1 MIRATALAMVLT
13 FASTTL
19 AAPAPPPSSE
29 ARAMAETLFFTARGL
44 MEAGRYAEACQK
56 FTESYRLDPAAGTLL
71 NLAVCH
77 EKEGKLASAWGEFK
91 QALND
96 ASKADRPDR
105 EELAAEHIAAIE
117 PELPFLTIEVA
128 KEARVPGLEVVRNG
142 SPLQTGAWGT
152 ELPVDPGAVEI
163 IVRAPGYVT
172 NTQKLNI
179 ERKQHLSV
187 TIQPLEKAKP
197 PPPVAITPV
206 LPPETG
212 WTTKRTLGF
221 ALIGVGIVG
230 LGTGSYFGVRAAD
243 DKSKSDDA
251 CPLFDGQRRCTT
263 AGSEKMSDAQRNAW
277 ISNIG
282 IGVGVASV
290 AVGTYLFI
298 TGARTERDKH
308 ARIDWNVGG
317 GPTGVQASFLARF

>member
-1 MIRATALAMVLT
+1 MIRATALALVLT
-13 FASTTL
+13 FTST
-19 AAPAPPPSSE
+19 AIAAPPPSSE

-56 FTESYRLDPAAGTLL
+56 FAESYRLDPAAGTLL

-91 QALND
+91 QALSD
-96 ASKADRPDR
+96 ATKADRPDR

-152 ELPVDPGAVEI
+152 ELPVDPGTVEI

-172 NTQKLNI
+172 HTKKLNI

-187 TIQPLEKAKP
+187 TIEPLEKAKP
-197 PPPVAITPV
+197 PPPPVAIVPA

-212 WTTKRTLGF
+212 WTTSRTLGF

-230 LGTGSYFGVRAAD
+230 LGAGSYFGVRAAD
-243 DKSKSDDA
+243 DKSKSDDH
-251 CPLFDGQRRCTT
+251 CPLLDGERRCNA
-263 AGSEKMSDAQRNAW
+263 AGSEKMNDAQRNAW

-298 TGARTERDKH
+298 TGARAERDKH